1 MKPRQYGIN
10 LEWELCNATMLEA
23 RAPEMYGMLHEYITV
38 KKVFPGK
45 SPDGTYNPSTW
56 TEDITA
62 VRGAKGAAAKGVA
75 EWGVAE
81 RVAGGGERVGT
92 EGAEGAERTEGDY
105 HRARVSRQRDALAWN
120 AKTRKL
126 RERHMIH

>member
-62 VRGAKGAAAKGVA
+62 VRDAGVA
-75 EWGVAE
+75 GAISGKALYEGRFSLAE
-81 RVAGGGERVGT
+81 
-92 EGAEGAERTEGDY
+92 
-105 HRARVSRQRDALAWN
+105 AL
-120 AKTRKL
+120 
-126 RERHMIH
+126 ICSQDG